1 VTAIAPRPSR
11 VVVPERRYRLK
22 LDLQADSLDELGRAL
37 GQLETDL
44 AIGDLKVTPDRASG
58 GVTYGYHL
66 ELTEPHP
73 GRTHEEYADL
83 LDAWRREDCRL
94 RDIANR
100 PA

>member
-1 VTAIAPRPSR
+1 MTTIAPRP
-11 VVVPERRYRLK
+11 VKPEPPERRYRLK
-22 LDLQADSLDELGRAL
+22 LDLEADSLDELGRAL
-37 GQLETDL
+37 GQLETDI

-73 GRTHEEYADL
+73 GRTPEEYRDL
-83 LDAWRREDCRL
+83 LAAWSREQRRL